1 MKLACAFWNDL
12 YNNLFCIG
20 DMADLEDI
28 LLFKGMGM
36 KWQFNYI
43 SNMASP
49 KGTFVI

>member
-12 YNNLFCIG
+12 YNHLFFIG
-20 DMADLEDI
+20 DMAGLEDI

-36 KWQFNYI
+36 KWKFNCI

-49 KGTFVI
+49 KSTFVV